1 MAPLVDNKAAIE
13 VGFPFQIDNYGRVAD
28 PGYELHVEQMIELV
42 LFTAPGERVNRP
54 DFGCGLLQ
62 LILEPGNASVATA
75 TEYVVQT
82 ALQKWLGDVIS
93 VRKVEVKLVDA
104 SLQIVL
110 SYMLLRDRQLR
121 VATFDPRGGAWRR

>member
-1 MAPLVDNKAAIE
+1 MAPRVDNKASVE

-28 PGYELHVEQMIELV
+28 PGYEVHVQQMIELV

-62 LILEPGNASVATA
+62 LIQEPEGSSVATA

-93 VRKVEVKLVDA
+93 VRKVEVKTVDA
-104 SLQIVL
+104 SIQVTL

-121 VATFDPRGGAWRR
+121 VAVFEPRGGSWGR